1 MGNGVGNPNT
11 ALAGSVSANER
22 GTYNSE
28 WGPGLNQG
36 TDHQGGIDMLVQQSA
51 LP

>member
-11 ALAGSVSANER
+11 ALAGSVSTNER

-36 TDHQGGIDMLVQQSA
+36 TDHQGGIDMRVQQSA